1 MSDEIGTMLLRPWFL
16 GAVGLALIHQILQ
29 KILGIHVPIVDSY
42 LDPLLFLPILLQLI
56 LLERRFVF
64 GKGSQYAL
72 SWYHIFGVV
81 VLVSV
86 LVELLFPV
94 WNPLLTA
101 DYKDVICYL
110 IGGTAFGVFF
120 NVPNRAFRSI
130 KEMET
135 GALLSNKKQ

>member
-1 MSDEIGTMLLRPWFL
+1 MSDEIETMLLRPWFL

-29 KILGIHVPIVDSY
+29 KILGVHVPIVDSY

-64 GKGSQYAL
+64 GKDSQYVL

-94 WNPLLTA
+94 WSPLFTA
-101 DYKDVICYL
+101 DYRDVICYL

-120 NVPNRAFRSI
+120 NVPNRTFRSI
-130 KEMET
+130 EDVEI
-135 GALLSNKKQ
+135 GSLLSNKKQ